1 MALKFPDK
9 DPDEKLDYTV
19 VWSRYLDDL
28 TISSVQWKVTKS
40 DGTLLNFGV
49 GEVFEE
55 DAVSSSDAESVGLI
69 NANTVNT
76 DTTATIVLEKGV
88 ANTTY
93 RLFCEITTSTSAK
106 TSAPIVTQRE
116 IVLRVRER
124 P

>member
-19 VWSRYLDDL
+19 DWSRYLDTL
-28 TISSVQWKVTKS
+28 TISSVQWKITKS

-76 DTTATIVLEKGV
+76 DTTATIVLEGGV

-106 TSAPIVTQRE
+106 TNAAIVTQRE
-116 IVLRVRER
+116 VVLRVRER